1 MNSIL
6 ENFLNNYKLFDIDNS
21 EKLDLTNKED
31 VQKFHEKIDE
41 LRKNDAFLSLTKLF
55 GYDLADELDALDE
68 FADKTY
74 EKTHENDNNYI
85 DRPSTKLTTEQGLQV
100 HKLVQEYVDSM
111 IKPYNY
117 GQLSN
122 DQIND
127 AYAGLYEFA
136 AWILNKK

>member
-6 ENFLNNYKLFDIDNS
+6 ENFLNNHEVFDIDNG

-31 VQKFHEKIDE
+31 VQKFHEKINE
-41 LRKNDAFLSLTKLF
+41 LRENDTFLSLAKLF
-55 GYDLADELDALDE
+55 GYDLVDELDALDE
-68 FADKTY
+68 FADKAY
-74 EKTHENDNNYI
+74 EKAHENDNKHI
-85 DRPSTKLTTEQGLQV
+85 DRPSAKLTAEQGLQV
-100 HKLVQEYVDSM
+100 HKLVQEYVDTM
-111 IKPYNY
+111 IKPYND
-117 GQLSN
+117 GRLSN